1 VGGFAQQHGSRLAN
15 RMSQPISLLICA
27 LGGEGGGLLS
37 EWLMD
42 TARLSDFP
50 AQSTSIPGVAQRTG
64 ATTYYIEVLPTPL
77 SQLQGKTPVFSLN
90 PVPGAL
96 DALVSSELLET
107 ARQLSLGLVSPE
119 RTRVFSS
126 SARALTTLERMPMG
140 DGRLDSAGLTALV
153 QQFAKEAH
161 VWDFGVMA
169 QTNGTMVSAVMLGV
183 IAGSGLLPFERQHFE
198 ATLRESGTHSAAS
211 LKGFA
216 AGFARVQTTQALNAM
231 QQDIG
236 PDAQSAATL
245 TSKPQ
250 PAVLQDLPVPV
261 RELASLGYSRL
272 CDYQSHAYAE
282 LYLQRLQQVIKT
294 EEQADTEHA
303 HGYQASRETARWLAL
318 WMAFDDIVRVADLKS
333 RASRW
338 QRVARE
344 VKLQDDDL
352 LQLYDHFKPGVPEFA
367 ALLPTWLA
375 TPLQRWDKRRAFSG
389 HSPWALPLKIGTH
402 SVMGMLALRTLAS
415 FKWLRPWGSRFQLEQ
430 ADITH
435 WLQAV
440 CTGLK
445 QDVSLGHELAM
456 CGRLI
461 KGYGS
466 TNERG
471 RHNLQHILTHLAAS
485 PLHSDTAW
493 RSAAVAQA
501 RDAALQDEAGSVL
514 DAKLRGLGV
523 PARPVAEQP
532 LRFVRNA
539 SLQPKGRS

>member
-1 VGGFAQQHGSRLAN
+1 MGGFAQWLGSRLAN
-15 RMSQPISLLICA
+15 CMSQPISLLICA

-37 EWLMD
+37 EWLMH
-42 TARLSDFP
+42 TARLSGYP

-77 SQLQGKTPVFSLN
+77 TELQGKTPVFSLN

-96 DALVSSELLET
+96 DAMISSELLET
-107 ARQLSLGLVSPE
+107 ARQITLGLVSPE

-140 DGRLDSAGLTALV
+140 DGRLDSASLTALV
-153 QQFAKEAH
+153 QQFSKEAH
-161 VWDFGVMA
+161 VWDFGAMA
-169 QTNGTMVSAVMLGV
+169 QANGTMVSAVMLGV
-183 IAGSGLLPFERQHFE
+183 IAGSGLLPFERKHFE
-198 ATLRESGTHSAAS
+198 AALQDSGAHSTAS

-216 AGFARVQTTQALNAM
+216 AGLARVQNTQALHAM
-231 QQDIG
+231 QQDDEKALT
-236 PDAQSAATL
+236 PTVDKTSAL
-245 TSKPQ
+245 PSLP
-250 PAVLQDLPVPV
+250 PAVG
-261 RELASLGYSRL
+261 ELAALGYSRL
-272 CDYQSHAYAE
+272 CDYQSKVYAD
-282 LYLQRLQQVIKT
+282 LYLSRLQQVLRA
-294 EEQADTEHA
+294 EEQADATHT
-303 HGYQASRETARWLAL
+303 HVYQASRETARWLAL

-344 VKLQDDDL
+344 VKLQEDDL
-352 LQLYDHFKPGVPEFA
+352 LRLYDHFKPGVPEFA
-367 ALLPTWLA
+367 ALLPSWLA
-375 TPLQRWDKRRAFSG
+375 TPLQRWDKRRALSG
-389 HSPWALPLKIGTH
+389 QPPWALPLKIGTH
-402 SVMGMLALRTLAS
+402 SVMGILALRTLAS
-415 FKWLRPWGSRFQLEQ
+415 FKWLRPFGSRFHTEQ
-430 ADITH
+430 ADITQ

-440 CTGLK
+440 CMGLQ
-445 QDVSLGHELAM
+445 QDWSLGHEVAM

-485 PLHSDTAW
+485 PIHTDAAW
-493 RSAAVAQA
+493 RSTAVAQA
-501 RDAALQDEAGSVL
+501 REAALQDEAGTAM

-539 SLQPKGRS
+539 SLQPKGRP

>member
-1 VGGFAQQHGSRLAN
+1 MGGFAQWLGSRLAN

-37 EWLMD
+37 EWLMH
-42 TARLSDFP
+42 TAQLSGYP

-77 SQLQGKTPVFSLN
+77 TELQGKTPVFSLN

-96 DALVSSELLET
+96 DAMISSELLET
-107 ARQLSLGLVSPE
+107 ARQITLGLVSPE

-126 SARALTTLERMPMG
+126 SARALTTLERMPLG
-140 DGRLDSAGLTALV
+140 DGRLDSPSLTALV
-153 QQFAKEAH
+153 QQFSKEAH
-161 VWDFGVMA
+161 VWDFGAMA
-169 QTNGTMVSAVMLGV
+169 QANGTMVSAVMLGV
-183 IAGSGLLPFERQHFE
+183 IAGSGLLPFERKHFE
-198 ATLRESGTHSAAS
+198 ATLQDSGAHSAAS

-216 AGFARVQTTQALNAM
+216 AGLARVQNTHAVHAM
-231 QQDIG
+231 QQDDEKALA
-236 PDAQSAATL
+236 PTVVKSSA
-245 TSKPQ
+245 
-250 PAVLQDLPVPV
+250 LPSLPPV
-261 RELASLGYSRL
+261 VGELAALGYSRL
-272 CDYQSHAYAE
+272 CDYQSKVYAD
-282 LYLQRLQQVIKT
+282 LYLSRLQQVLQA
-294 EEQADTEHA
+294 EEQADATHV
-303 HGYQASRETARWLAL
+303 HGYQTSRETARWLAL

-344 VKLQDDDL
+344 VKLQEDDL
-352 LQLYDHFKPGVPEFA
+352 LHLYDHFKPGVPEFA
-367 ALLPTWLA
+367 ALLPSWLA
-375 TPLQRWDKRRAFSG
+375 TPLQRWDKRRALSG
-389 HSPWALPLKIGTH
+389 QSPWALPLKIGTH

-415 FKWLRPWGSRFQLEQ
+415 FKWLRPFGSRFHTEQ
-430 ADITH
+430 ADISQ

-440 CTGLK
+440 CMGLQ
-445 QDVSLGHELAM
+445 QDWSLGHEVAM

-485 PLHSDTAW
+485 PVHTDAAW
-493 RSAAVAQA
+493 RSTAVAQA
-501 RDAALQDEAGSVL
+501 REAALQDEAGTAM
-514 DAKLRGLGV
+514 DAKLHGLGV

-539 SLQPKGRS
+539 SLQPKGRP

>member
-1 VGGFAQQHGSRLAN
+1 MGGFAQWLGSRLAN

-37 EWLMD
+37 EWLMH
-42 TARLSDFP
+42 TAQLSGYP

-77 SQLQGKTPVFSLN
+77 TELQGKTPVFSLN

-96 DALVSSELLET
+96 DAMISSELLET
-107 ARQLSLGLVSPE
+107 ARQITLGLVSPE

-140 DGRLDSAGLTALV
+140 DGRLDSDSLTALV
-153 QQFAKEAH
+153 QQFSKEAH
-161 VWDFGVMA
+161 VWDFGAMA
-169 QTNGTMVSAVMLGV
+169 QANGTMVSAVMLGV
-183 IAGSGLLPFERQHFE
+183 IAGSGLLPFGRKYFE
-198 ATLRESGTHSAAS
+198 ATLKDSGTHSAAS
-211 LKGFA
+211 LKGFE
-216 AGFARVQTTQALNAM
+216 AGFARVQNTQALHAM
-231 QQDIG
+231 QQDDEKALA
-236 PDAQSAATL
+236 PTVVKTSA
-245 TSKPQ
+245 
-250 PAVLQDLPVPV
+250 LPSLPPV
-261 RELASLGYSRL
+261 VGELAALGYSRL
-272 CDYQSHAYAE
+272 CDYQSKVYAD
-282 LYLQRLQQVIKT
+282 LYLSRLQQVLQA
-294 EEQADTEHA
+294 EEQADATHVN
-303 HGYQASRETARWLAL
+303 GYQTSRETARWLAL

-344 VKLQDDDL
+344 VKLQEDDL
-352 LQLYDHFKPGVPEFA
+352 LHLYDHFKPGVPEFA
-367 ALLPTWLA
+367 ALLPSWLA
-375 TPLQRWDKRRAFSG
+375 TPLQRWDKRRALSG
-389 HSPWALPLKIGTH
+389 QSPWALPLKIGTH

-415 FKWLRPWGSRFQLEQ
+415 FKWLRPFGSRFHTEQ
-430 ADITH
+430 ADISQ

-440 CTGLK
+440 CMGLQ
-445 QDVSLGHELAM
+445 QDWSLGHEVAM

-485 PLHSDTAW
+485 LVHTDAAW
-493 RSAAVAQA
+493 RSTAVAQA
-501 RDAALQDEAGSVL
+501 REAALQDEAGTAM

-539 SLQPKGRS
+539 SLQPKGRP

>member
-1 VGGFAQQHGSRLAN
+1 MGGFAQWLGSRLAN

-37 EWLMD
+37 EWLMH
-42 TARLSDFP
+42 TARLSGYP

-77 SQLQGKTPVFSLN
+77 TELQGKTPVFSLN

-96 DALVSSELLET
+96 DAMISSELLET
-107 ARQLSLGLVSPE
+107 ARQITLGLVSPE

-140 DGRLDSAGLTALV
+140 DGRLDSDSLTALV
-153 QQFAKEAH
+153 QQFSKEAH
-161 VWDFGVMA
+161 VWDFGAMA
-169 QTNGTMVSAVMLGV
+169 QANGTMVSAVMLGV
-183 IAGSGLLPFERQHFE
+183 IAGSGLWPFERKHFE
-198 ATLRESGTHSAAS
+198 ATLQDSGAHSAAS

-216 AGFARVQTTQALNAM
+216 AGLARVQNTQALHAM
-231 QQDIG
+231 QQDDEKALA
-236 PDAQSAATL
+236 PTVVKSSA
-245 TSKPQ
+245 
-250 PAVLQDLPVPV
+250 LPSLPPV
-261 RELASLGYSRL
+261 VGELAALGYSRL
-272 CDYQSHAYAE
+272 CDYQSKVYAD
-282 LYLQRLQQVIKT
+282 LYLSRLQQVLQA
-294 EEQADTEHA
+294 EEQADATHV
-303 HGYQASRETARWLAL
+303 HGYQTSRETARWLAL

-344 VKLQDDDL
+344 VKLQEDDL
-352 LQLYDHFKPGVPEFA
+352 LHLYDHFKPGVPEFA
-367 ALLPTWLA
+367 ALLPSWLA
-375 TPLQRWDKRRAFSG
+375 TPLQRWDKRRALSG
-389 HSPWALPLKIGTH
+389 QSPWALPLKIGTH

-415 FKWLRPWGSRFQLEQ
+415 FKWLRPFGSRFHTEQ
-430 ADITH
+430 ADISQ

-440 CTGLK
+440 CMGLQ
-445 QDVSLGHELAM
+445 QDWSLGHEVAM

-485 PLHSDTAW
+485 LVHTDAAW
-493 RSAAVAQA
+493 RSTAVAQA
-501 RDAALQDEAGSVL
+501 REAALQDEAGTAM

-539 SLQPKGRS
+539 SLQPKGRP

>member
-1 VGGFAQQHGSRLAN
+1 
-15 RMSQPISLLICA
+15 MSQPISLLICA

-42 TARLSDFP
+42 TARLSGYP

-107 ARQLSLGLVSPE
+107 ARQITLGLVSPE

-140 DGRLDSAGLTALV
+140 DGRLDSADLTALV
-153 QQFAKEAH
+153 QQFSKEAH
-161 VWDFGVMA
+161 IWDFGTMA

-211 LKGFA
+211 LKGFS

-231 QQDIG
+231 QQDIQL
-236 PDAQSAATL
+236 DAQSAAPL
-245 TSKPQ
+245 TSNPYS
-250 PAVLQDLPVPV
+250 AVLQDLPVPV

-272 CDYQSHAYAE
+272 CDYQSRAYAD
-282 LYLQRLQQVIKT
+282 LYLQRLRQVMQA
-294 EEQADTEHA
+294 EEQTDSEHA

-352 LQLYDHFKPGVPEFA
+352 LHLFDHFKPGIPEFA

-375 TPLQRWDKRRAFSG
+375 IPLQRWDKRRALSG
-389 HSPWALPLKIGTH
+389 QTPWALPLKIGTH

-415 FKWLRPWGSRFQLEQ
+415 FKWLRPHGSRFQLEQ
-430 ADITH
+430 ADITQ
-435 WLQAV
+435 WLQSV
-440 CTGLK
+440 CTGLQ
-445 QDVSLGHELAM
+445 QDGSLGHEVAL

-485 PLHSDTAW
+485 PLHSDAAW

-501 RDAALQDEAGSVL
+501 RDAALQDEAGSML

-539 SLQPKGRS
+539 SLQPKGRP

>member
-1 VGGFAQQHGSRLAN
+1 VGEFAQQLGSRLAN

-37 EWLMD
+37 EWLMH
-42 TARLSDFP
+42 TARLSGHP

-107 ARQLSLGLVSPE
+107 TRQITLGMVSPE
-119 RTRVFSS
+119 RTQVFSS
-126 SARALTTLERMPMG
+126 NARALTTLERMNMG
-140 DGRLDSAGLTALV
+140 DGRLDSAQLTQVV
-153 QQFAKEAH
+153 QQFSKEAH
-161 VWDFGVMA
+161 VWDFGTMA

-183 IAGSGLLPFERQHFE
+183 IAGSGLLPFSREHYE
-198 ATLRESGTHSAAS
+198 ATLKDSGAHSAAS

-216 AGFARVQTTQALNAM
+216 AAFARLQNAQTVQAMLNDDHPDVQAASPVASSVPPALQAL
-231 QQDIG
+231 
-236 PDAQSAATL
+236 
-245 TSKPQ
+245 
-250 PAVLQDLPVPV
+250 PADV
-261 RELASLGYSRL
+261 RELARLGYSRL
-272 CDYQSHAYAE
+272 CDYQSRDYAD
-282 LYLQRLQQVIKT
+282 LYVERLQTVVKA
-294 EEQADTEHA
+294 EALADAQHT
-303 HGYQASRETARWLAL
+303 QTFPASRETARWLAL

-352 LQLYDHFKPGVPEFA
+352 LHLYDHFKPGVPEFA

-375 TPLQRWDKRRAFSG
+375 TPLQCWDKRRALSG
-389 HSPWALPLKIGTH
+389 QASWALPLKIGTH
-402 SVMGMLALRTLAS
+402 SVVGMLALRTLAGL
-415 FKWLRPWGSRFQLEQ
+415 KWLRPFGSRFHAEQ
-430 ADITH
+430 ADITQ
-435 WLQAV
+435 WLQAI
-440 CTGLK
+440 CTGLQ
-445 QDVSLGHELAM
+445 QDGSLGHEVAM

-471 RHNLQHILTHLAAS
+471 RSNLQHILTHLAAS
-485 PLHSDTAW
+485 PDHTDAAW
-493 RSAAVAQA
+493 RTHAVAQA
-501 RDAALQDEAGSVL
+501 REAALQDEAGTAL
-514 DAKLRGLGV
+514 DQQLRGLGV
-523 PARPVAEQP
+523 ATRPVAEQP

-539 SLQPKGRS
+539 SLSTKGRP

>member
-1 VGGFAQQHGSRLAN
+1 MGGFAQWLGSRLAN
-15 RMSQPISLLICA
+15 CMSQPISLLICA

-37 EWLMD
+37 EWLMH
-42 TARLSDFP
+42 TARLSGYP

-77 SQLQGKTPVFSLN
+77 TELQGKTPVFSLN

-96 DALVSSELLET
+96 DAMISSELLET
-107 ARQLSLGLVSPE
+107 ARQITLGLVSPE

-140 DGRLDSAGLTALV
+140 DGRLDSASLTALV
-153 QQFAKEAH
+153 QQFSKEAH
-161 VWDFGVMA
+161 VWDFGAMA
-169 QTNGTMVSAVMLGV
+169 QANGTMVSAVMLGV
-183 IAGSGLLPFERQHFE
+183 IAGSGLLPFERKHFE
-198 ATLRESGTHSAAS
+198 AALQDSGAHSTAS

-216 AGFARVQTTQALNAM
+216 AGLARVQNTQALHAM
-231 QQDIG
+231 QQDDEKALT
-236 PDAQSAATL
+236 PTVEKTSAL
-245 TSKPQ
+245 PSLP
-250 PAVLQDLPVPV
+250 PAVG
-261 RELASLGYSRL
+261 ELAALGYSRL
-272 CDYQSHAYAE
+272 YDYQSKVYAD
-282 LYLQRLQQVIKT
+282 LYLSRLQQVLRA
-294 EEQADTEHA
+294 EEQADATHT
-303 HGYQASRETARWLAL
+303 HVYQASRETARWLAL

-344 VKLQDDDL
+344 VKLQEDDL
-352 LQLYDHFKPGVPEFA
+352 LRLYDHFKPGVPEFA
-367 ALLPTWLA
+367 ALLPSWLA
-375 TPLQRWDKRRAFSG
+375 TPLQRWDKRRALSG
-389 HSPWALPLKIGTH
+389 QPPWALPLKIGTH

-415 FKWLRPWGSRFQLEQ
+415 FKWLRPFGSRFHTEQ
-430 ADITH
+430 ADITQ

-440 CTGLK
+440 CMGLQ
-445 QDVSLGHELAM
+445 QDWSLGHEVAM

-485 PLHSDTAW
+485 PIHTDAAW
-493 RSAAVAQA
+493 RSTAVAQA
-501 RDAALQDEAGSVL
+501 REAALQDEAGTAM

-539 SLQPKGRS
+539 RLQPKGRP

>member
-1 VGGFAQQHGSRLAN
+1 
-15 RMSQPISLLICA
+15 MSQPISLLICA

-37 EWLMD
+37 EWLMH
-42 TARLSDFP
+42 TARLSGYP

-77 SQLQGKTPVFSLN
+77 TELQGKTPVFSLN

-96 DALVSSELLET
+96 DAMISSELLET
-107 ARQLSLGLVSPE
+107 ARQITLGLVSPE

-126 SARALTTLERMPMG
+126 SARALTTLERMPLG
-140 DGRLDSAGLTALV
+140 DGRLDSASLSALV
-153 QQFAKEAH
+153 QQFSKEAH
-161 VWDFGVMA
+161 IWDFGTMA
-169 QTNGTMVSAVMLGV
+169 QANGTMVSAVMLGV
-183 IAGSGLLPFERQHFE
+183 IAGRGLLPFERQHFE

-216 AGFARVQTTQALNAM
+216 AGFARVQNTQALNAM
-231 QQDIG
+231 QQD
-236 PDAQSAATL
+236 DEKALASKVVKTSA
-245 TSKPQ
+245 
-250 PAVLQDLPVPV
+250 LPSLPPV
-261 RELASLGYSRL
+261 VGELAALGYSRL
-272 CDYQSHAYAE
+272 CDYQSKVYAD
-282 LYLQRLQQVIKT
+282 LYLSRLQQVLQA
-294 EEQADTEHA
+294 EEQADATHT

-344 VKLQDDDL
+344 VKLQEDDL
-352 LQLYDHFKPGVPEFA
+352 LNLYDHFKPGVPEFA
-367 ALLPTWLA
+367 ALLPSWLA
-375 TPLQRWDKRRAFSG
+375 TPLQRWDKRRALSG
-389 HSPWALPLKIGTH
+389 QTPWALPLKIGTH

-415 FKWLRPWGSRFQLEQ
+415 FKWLRPFGSRFHAEQ
-430 ADITH
+430 ADISQ

-440 CTGLK
+440 CMGLQ
-445 QDVSLGHELAM
+445 QDWSLGHEVAM

-485 PLHSDTAW
+485 PVHTDAAW
-493 RSAAVAQA
+493 RSTAIAQA
-501 RDAALQDEAGSVL
+501 REAALQDEAGTAM

-539 SLQPKGRS
+539 SLQPKGRP